1 VQPYAAAR
9 RPNTRPRDRCIRAAR
24 VALICVG
31 QRRQRVSR
39 SRKIEPRETPSS
51 GIRPNAK
58 QLVSSLWPMHE
69 TRQPAFQWW
78 RGLRRFVRRPDLD
91 ERERAG
97 RGAVHMQPPR
107 RCTTNAGA
115 PRSESPETRYPHW
128 NGPTFGHRRASRR
141 SPPAH
146 HIPSGSPS
154 AISCSSSGH
163 SSITARSPSA
173 VTILWQVRLNRG
185 GRPER
190 CAPPERQR
198 IRRPPATPA
207 RACSP

>member
-107 RCTTNAGA
+107 RCTTQC
-115 PRSESPETRYPHW
+115 
-128 NGPTFGHRRASRR
+128 RR
-141 SPPAH
+141 SAVGVPRNALPPLERAH
-146 HIPSGSPS
+146 LWSPPGVTPIATS
-154 AISCSSSGH
+154 ASHPFWEPFSHFVLFVGPFVHHGEI
-163 SSITARSPSA
+163 A
-173 VTILWQVRLNRG
+173 VGCDHPLAGQIESWW
-185 GRPER
+185 
-190 CAPPERQR
+190 
-198 IRRPPATPA
+198 AT
-207 RACSP
+207 